1 MARHRSPTRL
11 RPRQHLELFA
21 TRVEELSRTTLI
33 RRNGLTSSWSFSY
46 NSDLP
51 VTCQSIEPDRDL
63 LTSYL
68 LQFRKFISDGEPIF
82 IGYIFG
88 LCHEHLTN
96 DEFKGAIRH
105 CQQGWRNAVEEN
117 GVKLIFDGK
126 QITPEYLGDLWING
140 HYFHDDPDKLS
151 ELERYVS
158 RSFLFAR
165 HEFIAYVVTAT
176 NVIGRTGTIVRMALR
191 DGALSV

>member
-11 RPRQHLELFA
+11 TPRQHLKLFV
-21 TRVEELSRTTLI
+21 TRVEELGRSTLI

-46 NSDLP
+46 NKDQP
-51 VTCQSIEPDRDL
+51 ITCRSIEPDRDL
-63 LTSYL
+63 FASYL
-68 LQFRKFISDGEPIF
+68 LDFRKFISEGEPIF

-117 GVKLIFDGK
+117 GVTLIVDGK
-126 QITPEYLGDLWING
+126 QITPEHLADLWING
-140 HYFHDDPDKLS
+140 QYFHNDPAKLS
-151 ELERYVS
+151 ELKRYVNK
-158 RSFLFAR
+158 SFLFAR
-165 HEFIAYVVTAT
+165 HEFIAFIVTAT
-176 NVIGRTGTIVRMALR
+176 AVIGRAGTIVRIALR
-191 DGALSV
+191 DGALNV